1 MSPSAYPWSASRTK
15 EQLGRPQ
22 AHHQWPSAA
31 GWSASRTKGR
41 TNRSV
46 GAVMSGD

>member
-1 MSPSAYPWSASRTK
+1 MSPSACPWSASRTK
-15 EQLGRPQ
+15 EHLGRPQ